1 MTRWGNAAWL
11 LALPMLIGT
20 LVFSVLPAMV
30 GVGLSLFRWSL
41 GDAPEW
47 TGGGNYARLAADG
60 LFRQAALNTC
70 IMALVVPVQVAGSYI
85 LALLLRDRGTLNQV
99 LRLTVFLPTL
109 VNPIAL
115 FVLWRWIYQ
124 ADYGLLARL
133 GGLVGIAVPAWLE
146 DPIWAK
152 PALMVV
158 MAWESV
164 GGFTMLFFLAAFRQ
178 IPVQIH
184 EMANLDGV
192 TGFDRLAVVY
202 WPWTRHVFGFCLA
215 LGYLAA
221 LHGGFEI
228 AYAMTGGGPLHATT
242 TLAFYAFETAFELR
256 NAGYAAAIGVAMAL
270 ASTPLIAL
278 RVFVG
283 RRTREGAQ

>member
-1 MTRWGNAAWL
+1 MTRWGTAAWL
-11 LALPMLIGT
+11 LALPMAIGL
-20 LVFSVLPAMV
+20 LVFSVLPAIV
-30 GVGLSLFRWSL
+30 GVGLSLFQWSL
-41 GDAPEW
+41 GNAPEW
-47 TGGGNYARLAADG
+47 VGGGNYSRLAADAV
-60 LFRQAALNTC
+60 FRQAMLNTC
-70 IMALVVPVQVAGSYI
+70 IMTLVVPIQVVGSYL
-85 LALLLRDRGTLNQV
+85 LALV
-99 LRLTVFLPTL
+99 LRGRGSLDQFLRLAAFLPTL

-133 GGLVGIAVPAWLE
+133 GGLVGVAVPAWLE
-146 DPIWAK
+146 DPLWAK

-158 MAWESV
+158 MVWESV

-184 EMANLDGV
+184 EMASLDGLR
-192 TGFDRLAVVY
+192 GFERFAVVY
-202 WPWTRHVFGFCLA
+202 WPWTRRVFGFSLA
-215 LGYLAA
+215 MGYLAA

-242 TLAFYAFETAFELR
+242 TLAFYAFETAFEFR

-270 ASTPLIAL
+270 ASTPLVAL
-278 RVFVG
+278 RALVG
-283 RRTREGAQ
+283 RRTREGA